1 MLGDAWLRRGLP
13 QGAGF
18 LQSLPTWSAAQL
30 ELAAD
35 LNVGDRLSFRGG
47 HLCRTVT

>member
-13 QGAGF
+13 QGVGF
-18 LQSLPTWSAAQL
+18 RQSLPTWSAAQL